1 MSNDKR
7 RRNILKGVA
16 ATAALEL
23 LPEAKAGNTGAAIPA
38 TTPRIIAEGS
48 VPRWDGETEV
58 LVIGLGCAGA
68 AAAIE
73 AARAGAHTLVLE
85 WTSGGGG
92 TSAMSGGNFY
102 FGGGTPVQRAN
113 GFEDNAEEMFK
124 YLAASTGIA
133 PDLEKIRLYC
143 DGSLEHFQWVSALG
157 VPFKHSYWQHNF
169 EPWTDDCLWYSGSE
183 KTHPYNTLARPAPR
197 GHKPEIEGSS
207 TGGRLLMEKM
217 QQALLVAGAERV
229 MDARCVALI
238 KSARGRVVGCAAK
251 IAGELRH
258 YRARRGVILT
268 TGGFI
273 YNPVMVARYAPQAR
287 PLPPLGCGT
296 DDGSGI
302 QLGQAAGGECINMN
316 AIAYTCPVLMPL
328 KFIKGIL
335 VNEHGQRFINEDVN
349 HKRIGEFA
357 VLHENS
363 RMYLIVDNNIYDKP
377 RFPGVR
383 LVAAAETIEELEIE
397 LGLPQFCLQD
407 TVETYNF
414 HAAQGRDPLFGKQA
428 EHLKPLDKGPYAA
441 FDCGLA
447 GGAPY
452 SAFTLGGLHT
462 RPSGE
467 VLDMDGCPIP
477 GLYAAGRATSC
488 LSAQSCGTS
497 GIQIGEG
504 TFFGRLAGR
513 SAAESTIT

>member
-1 MSNDKR
+1 MSNGHMR
-7 RRNILKGVA
+7 RSVLKGA
-16 ATAALEL
+16 AVRADLDL
-23 LPEAKAGNTGAAIPA
+23 LPEAKAGNTETAISA
-38 TTPRIIAEGS
+38 TTPRIIAEGD

-68 AAAIE
+68 AAGIE
-73 AARAGAHTLVLE
+73 AARAGASTLVLE
-85 WTSGGGG
+85 RSSGGGG
-92 TSAMSGGNFY
+92 TSAMSGGTLY

-113 GFEDNAEEMFK
+113 GFEDSAEEMFK

-183 KTHPYNTLARPAPR
+183 KTHPYNTLAQPAPR
-197 GHKPEIEGSS
+197 GHAPETEGSC
-207 TGGRLLMEKM
+207 TGGRILMERM
-217 QQALLVAGAERV
+217 QQALERSGARVV
-229 MDARCVALI
+229 MDACCVALV
-238 KSARGRVVGCAAK
+238 KSTEGRVVGAA
-251 IAGELRH
+251 ARVWGELH
-258 YRARRGVILT
+258 YYRASRGVILT

-273 YNPVMVARYAPQAR
+273 FNPAMVALHAPQAR
-287 PLPPLGCGT
+287 MLPPLGCGT

-335 VNEHGQRFINEDVN
+335 VNEYGQRFINEDVN

-363 RMYLIVDNNIYDKP
+363 RMYLIVDNDIHDKP
-377 RFPGVR
+377 QFPGVR
-383 LVAAAETIEELEIE
+383 LVAVAETIEELEIE

-428 EHLKPLDKGPYAA
+428 EHLKPLNKGPYAA
-441 FDCGLA
+441 FDCSLA
-447 GGAPY
+447 AGAPY
-452 SAFTLGGLHT
+452 SAFTLGGLRT
-462 RPSGE
+462 RPGGE
-467 VLDMDGCPIP
+467 VLDMDGHPVP

-513 SAAESTIT
+513 AAAENSA